1 VRHDV
6 NFVPSTVAFSRPIS
20 TPIGLKNDDGLLF
33 AMKRRGLL
41 AALAASGT
49 VAVAG
54 CAGEDGSYE
63 FDAEPAQVP
72 ESAYSGSDYTGQ
84 EPESFTVEQEFN
96 VTGVNAE
103 VSATTWIARYTNQT
117 VGSALFVA
125 STPDASVAGQSVN
138 PLVRVEGAELIRRLL
153 EQVNQQGIGGDGT
166 EIQADDIES
175 RGEETRTVLDTE
187 TTVSIF
193 ETTIS
198 AEVSGSNGQSGE
210 VDDIPVLVYIAT
222 VQHEED
228 VIAALGVHPVEIDQ
242 SEQLFSMMEA
252 IEH

>member
-1 VRHDV
+1 
-6 NFVPSTVAFSRPIS
+6 
-20 TPIGLKNDDGLLF
+20 
-33 AMKRRGLL
+33 MKRRELL

-49 VAVAG
+49 VAAAG
-54 CAGEDGSYE
+54 CAGEDGNYE
-63 FDAEPAQVP
+63 FDAEPARVP
-72 ESAYSGSDYTGQ
+72 ESAYTAAEYTGQ
-84 EPESFTVEQEFN
+84 EPESFTIEQEFN
-96 VTGVNAE
+96 VTGANAE

-125 STPDASVAGQSVN
+125 STPNASVVGQSVN

-153 EQVNQQGIGGDGT
+153 EQVNQQGVGGDGT

-175 RGEETRTVLDTE
+175 RGEETRTILDAE

-193 ETTIS
+193 ETTVS
-198 AEVSGSNGQSGE
+198 ADVNGSNGQGGE

-222 VQHEED
+222 VEHGED
-228 VIAALGVHPVEIDQ
+228 VIAALGVHPVEVDQ
-242 SEQLFSMMEA
+242 SEQLLSMMEA